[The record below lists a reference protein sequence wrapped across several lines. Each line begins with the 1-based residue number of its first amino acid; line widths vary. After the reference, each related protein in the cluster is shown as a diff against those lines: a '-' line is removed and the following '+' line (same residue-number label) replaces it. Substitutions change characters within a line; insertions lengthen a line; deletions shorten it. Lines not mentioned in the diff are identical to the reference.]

1 MKFLLGTKIGMS
13 QIFSKEGKVVPVTVV
28 QAGPIVVTQVRTK
41 EKDGYQAV
49 QIGFGE
55 KKKANK
61 PMGGHLKA
69 TGKILRHLREVRGKA
84 RESGEGIDVS
94 RVKIGDTFDV
104 SLFKEGDKVRVSALS
119 KGKGFQGAMKLHG
132 FHGAPRTHGT
142 KHAHREVGSI
152 GSTWPQRVLKGKK
165 MAGRMGGDRI
175 TVRNLQVM
183 KIDPETKLLA
193 IKGAIPGG
201 KGTVVEIRG

>member
-1 MKFLLGTKIGMS
+1 MKFILGTKIGMS
-13 QIFSKEGKVVPVTVV
+13 QIFSKEGKAVPVTVV

-41 EKDGYQAV
+41 DKDTYEAIQV
-49 QIGFGE
+49 GFGE
-55 KKKANK
+55 TKKVSRPKA
-61 PMGGHLKA
+61 GHLKA
-69 TGKILRHLREVRGKA
+69 VGKNLRVLKEYRPKP
-84 RESGEGIDVS
+84 GEAIGGIDMS
-94 RVKIGDTFDV
+94 AVKVGDAFDV
-104 SLFKEGDKVRVSALS
+104 SLFKEGDTVRVSALS

-175 TVRNLQVM
+175 TIQNLQVM
-183 KIDPETKLLA
+183 KIDPEGHLLA

-201 KGTVVEIRG
+201 KGAVVEIRG